1 LSFLSLATI
10 TGLAAAAPPQQE
22 EHRETTAAGH
32 ESLQLK
38 GALPT
43 NGFEKLLGR
52 RSFVYQGELRSP
64 KVTQHIAVKRLV
76 ASNEYNEHEFA
87 N

>member
-1 LSFLSLATI
+1 
-10 TGLAAAAPPQQE
+10 
-22 EHRETTAAGH
+22 
-32 ESLQLK
+32 
-38 GALPT
+38 
-43 NGFEKLLGR
+43 
-52 RSFVYQGELRSP
+52 VYQGELRSP